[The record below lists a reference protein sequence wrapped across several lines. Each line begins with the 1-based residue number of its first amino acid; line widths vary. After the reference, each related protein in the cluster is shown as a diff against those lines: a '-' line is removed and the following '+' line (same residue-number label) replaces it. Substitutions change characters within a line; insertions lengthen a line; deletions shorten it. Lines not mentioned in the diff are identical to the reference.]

1 MHGLSGSTLVRT
13 IIVILL
19 VLPAV
24 VVVIVM
30 IWFVCACVPGTI
42 LSTLY
47 VFESSHWS
55 CQVVLSLALFFW
67 MRKRSKREVKTP
79 AEVTHL
85 SEGWIGVYTK
95 ATPMAAEHTQ
105 VVNQTTP
112 PPSSFYPVMFPT
124 VSYGHHE
131 RKSDKFHSPCIVC
144 LQIFHRLIH
153 WCLVAP
159 SSPLGSKKKTFWRPC
174 S

>member
-24 VVVIVM
+24 VVVTVM
-30 IWFVCACVPGTI
+30 IWFVCVYVPGTI

-47 VFESSHWS
+47 VFESSHRS
-55 CQVVLSLALFFW
+55 CQVVFSLALFFW
-67 MRKRSKREVKTP
+67 MGKRSKREVKTP

-85 SEGWIGVYTK
+85 SEGWIGVYIQ

-105 VVNQTTP
+105 VVKQPTP
-112 PPSSFYPVMFPT
+112 PPSSFHPVMFPT
-124 VSYGHHE
+124 VSYVHHE
-131 RKSDKFHSPCIVC
+131 RKSDKFRSPCIVFP
-144 LQIFHRLIH
+144 QMFDRLIH
-153 WCLVAP
+153 WCLVVP